1 MHRKEIGILE
11 LSDILKQVNEVF
23 VEILDDA
30 TIVLNATTT
39 ANDIEEWDSL
49 SHIQIIVAIEKY
61 FNIRFSSQEIK
72 KFKNVGEM
80 CDAILRRLS
89 QLNTGTG

>member
-1 MHRKEIGILE
+1 M
-11 LSDILKQVNEVF
+11 NEVF

-49 SHIQIIVAIEKY
+49 NHIQIIVAIEKH
-61 FNIRFSSQEIK
+61 FNIRFSSPEIK

-80 CDAILRRLS
+80 CDAILNRLS
-89 QLNTGTG
+89 QINKGVG